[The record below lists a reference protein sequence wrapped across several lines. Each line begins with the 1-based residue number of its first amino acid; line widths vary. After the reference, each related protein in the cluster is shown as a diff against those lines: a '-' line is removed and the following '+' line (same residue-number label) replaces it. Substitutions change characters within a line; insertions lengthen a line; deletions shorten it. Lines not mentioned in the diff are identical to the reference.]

1 MKTTI
6 YLIRHAES
14 PYAEGQERARG
25 LSEQGKADA
34 ERIRTILQKKPIDLL
49 FSSPYA
55 RAIHTLQ
62 PLADELHKEIVLVEG
77 LRERGIGDI
86 ADMSFTNAKRSV
98 YEDFSVAF
106 EGGESSIEAQAR
118 GIRELKLFLEKY
130 AGSTLAIGTHGDIMT
145 LMMNYFDSQYGF
157 EFWQS
162 TTMPDIYRL
171 DFVGKELMEITREWG
186 TNRQ

>member
-1 MKTTI
+1 MKTII

-34 ERIRTILQKKPIDLL
+34 ERIRSILHKKPINLL

-62 PLADELHKEIVLVEG
+62 PLADEMQKEIVLLEN
-77 LRERGIGDI
+77 LRERGIGNI
-86 ADMSFTNAKRSV
+86 ADMSFVDAKRCV
-98 YEDFSVAF
+98 YEDFFCAF
-106 EGGESSIEAQAR
+106 EGGESSSEAQAR
-118 GIRELKLFLEKY
+118 GTRELKLLLEKY

-145 LMMNYFDSQYGF
+145 LMMNYFDPRYGF

-171 DFVGKELMEITREWG
+171 KFVGMELVKVTREWKS
-186 TNRQ
+186 